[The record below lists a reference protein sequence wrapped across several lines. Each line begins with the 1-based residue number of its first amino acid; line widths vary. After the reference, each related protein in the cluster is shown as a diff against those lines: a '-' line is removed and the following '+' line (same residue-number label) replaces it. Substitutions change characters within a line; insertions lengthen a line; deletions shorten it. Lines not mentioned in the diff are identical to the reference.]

1 MTMSAALV
9 LGAHCP
15 VMGRQLTISAN
26 SPPHA
31 PAGGTY
37 PNAGASASQNTC
49 SQERGVKA
57 TTKVS
62 QEESEE
68 MAIVDLLEPEEDL
81 VEQPHAEVLDGLTL
95 F

>member
-1 MTMSAALV
+1 
-9 LGAHCP
+9 
-15 VMGRQLTISAN
+15 MGRQLTISAN

-49 SQERGVKA
+49 SQERGVKMA
-57 TTKVS
+57 ADHKS
-62 QEESEE
+62 FEESEE
-68 MAIVDLLEPEEDL
+68 MAIVDLLEPDEDL
-81 VEQPHAEVLDGLTL
+81 VEQPHAEVLDGLPL